1 MTPDE
6 LKVRG
11 ENAARLLSDRLLVE
25 SLDTIER
32 DIMEEWEACPARD
45 VEGREELWKYYK
57 IAKKFRG
64 ILQGMVESGKVAAF
78 HEKERRTLMDR
89 GMAAVNRTVAN
100 LRR

>member
-25 SLDTIER
+25 SLDSIER
-32 DIMEEWEACPARD
+32 DILTEWEACPARD
-45 VEGREELWKYYK
+45 TEGREELWKYYK

-78 HEKERRTLMDR
+78 HEQEKRNFMERGREF
-89 GMAAVNRTVAN
+89 VNRTVSN

>member
-1 MTPDE
+1 MTPEE

-11 ENAARLLSDRLLVE
+11 ENAARLLQDKLLND

-32 DIMEEWEACPARD
+32 EIMEQWEACPARD

-57 IAKKFRG
+57 VAKKFRG

-78 HEKERRTLMDR
+78 HQQQEKTFMQKTVERFTPI
-89 GMAAVNRTVAN
+89 NR
-100 LRR
+100 R

>member
-11 ENAARLLSDRLLVE
+11 ENAARLLGDRLLNE
-25 SLDTIER
+25 SLDAIER
-32 DIMEEWEACPARD
+32 EIMQEWEACPARD

-57 IAKKFRG
+57 LAKKFRG

-78 HEKERRTLMDR
+78 HEQEKRTFMEKSREAISRITRR
-89 GMAAVNRTVAN
+89 
-100 LRR
+100 